1 MESLKDHFAKK
12 NTPEKIDFLQPS
24 FFNVVEKSSEKELNT
39 LLQKIVLD
47 SSENTY
53 VQKLAL
59 ERLMDLIF
67 LDKLKPRHA
76 LSILIDNWDSIELSL
91 NTLRIKS
98 LYYLYDYE
106 EEEVIKIYEQYLSSE
121 ESELVAE
128 AFFHLGLV
136 NMQLG
141 MASKDKNI
149 SLNALEKSKL
159 EFTRASL
166 AIENRSD
173 AILMS
178 KIIGLTINVFNSIT
192 SRLRESLKEICEI
205 LFTIESYS
213 FNFKNG
219 PYYIG
224 FYRVLNSLV
233 NIAEQKP
240 LTWLDFRTGLS
251 SLFKEYAS
259 IKDQEIKDR
268 LSLSHLSNSFSEKLK
283 SDFFQPFFA
292 LNFSAEKSRITAR
305 LGELPL
311 DSPETTFLQ
320 DLLALIDTDS
330 KKKITVETLIK
341 QLKLL
346 FPLVSDP
353 TLEELE
359 ERYSDENIE
368 TKLFKIYKDLSKASL
383 TQVDDHILRSCLLM
397 QSNRNYYGNYSED
410 DRNTFIASML
420 ESAGYLVKD
429 QTRRSRTETGKSAG
443 EIDILIQDSE
453 YYPISIIEAL
463 NLESVNRSY
472 IITHIN
478 KIFTYDANGLSDN
491 YILVYAN
498 VKKFGVF
505 YKNYLDFV
513 EAHDFEYPLVDL
525 REDSVL
531 QYTEIRKFTIVHN
544 RNEKKVNMHHVL
556 INLSDSGSEK

>member
-1 MESLKDHFAKK
+1 MESLQDQFAKI
-12 NTPEKIDFLQPS
+12 NIPEKIDFLKLS
-24 FFNVVEKSSEKELNT
+24 FFNVVEKSSERELNA
-39 LLQKIVLD
+39 LLQNIVLD
-47 SSENTY
+47 ESENTY
-53 VQKLAL
+53 VQRLAI

-67 LDKLKPRHA
+67 LKELKPRHA
-76 LSILIDNWDSIELSL
+76 LSILIDNWDSNDLSL

-106 EEEVIKIYEQYLSSE
+106 EKEVLKIYEQYLSSE

-128 AFFHLGLV
+128 ALFHLGLV

-141 MASKDKNI
+141 MASKDKKT

-159 EFTRASL
+159 EFTKASL
-166 AIENRSD
+166 TIENRSD
-173 AILMS
+173 AIVMS
-178 KIIGLTINVFNSIT
+178 KIISLTINICNSVT
-192 SRLRESLKEICEI
+192 STLKEGLKEICEI

-259 IKDQEIKDR
+259 IQDQEIKDK

-283 SDFFQPFFA
+283 SEFFQPFFA
-292 LNFSAEKSRITAR
+292 LNFSAEKSRIIGR
-305 LGELPL
+305 LSELPV
-311 DSPETTFLQ
+311 DSSESTFLL
-320 DLLALIDTDS
+320 DLLALLDADP
-330 KKKITVETLIK
+330 KKKITVETLKK

-346 FPLVSDP
+346 FPSVSDS

-368 TKLFKIYKDLSKASL
+368 TKLFEIYKDLSKPSPIQL
-383 TQVDDHILRSCLLM
+383 NDHIIRSCIIM
-397 QSNRNYYGNYSED
+397 QSNRIYYGNYSED

-420 ESAGYLVKD
+420 ESGGYLVKD
-429 QTRRSRTETGKSAG
+429 QTRRSTTESGKSAG
-443 EIDILIQDSE
+443 EIDILIQDVE
-453 YYPISIIEAL
+453 YRPISIIEAL
-463 NLESVNRSY
+463 NLEAVTKSY
-472 IITHIN
+472 IVAHIN
-478 KIFTYDANGLSDN
+478 KIFTYDANGLKDN
-491 YILVYAN
+491 YVLVYSN
-498 VKKFGVF
+498 VKNFGVF
-505 YKNYLDFV
+505 YNAYVDFV
-513 EAHDFEYPLVDL
+513 RSHDFQYPLVEL
-525 REDSVL
+525 KEDNLL
-531 QYTEIRKFTIVHN
+531 QYTEIRQFTIAHN
-544 RNEKKVNMHHVL
+544 RNGKQVNMHHIVV
-556 INLSDSGSEK
+556 NLSNKKS

>member
-1 MESLKDHFAKK
+1 
-12 NTPEKIDFLQPS
+12 
-24 FFNVVEKSSEKELNT
+24 
-39 LLQKIVLD
+39 
-47 SSENTY
+47 
-53 VQKLAL
+53 
-59 ERLMDLIF
+59 MDLIF

-330 KKKITVETLIK
+330 KKK
-341 QLKLL
+341 LL
-346 FPLVSDP
+346 
-353 TLEELE
+353 
-359 ERYSDENIE
+359 
-368 TKLFKIYKDLSKASL
+368 
-383 TQVDDHILRSCLLM
+383 LR
-397 QSNRNYYGNYSED
+397 
-410 DRNTFIASML
+410 
-420 ESAGYLVKD
+420 
-429 QTRRSRTETGKSAG
+429 
-443 EIDILIQDSE
+443 
-453 YYPISIIEAL
+453 P
-463 NLESVNRSY
+463 
-472 IITHIN
+472 
-478 KIFTYDANGLSDN
+478 
-491 YILVYAN
+491 
-498 VKKFGVF
+498 
-505 YKNYLDFV
+505 
-513 EAHDFEYPLVDL
+513 
-525 REDSVL
+525 
-531 QYTEIRKFTIVHN
+531 
-544 RNEKKVNMHHVL
+544 
-556 INLSDSGSEK
+556 

>member
-1 MESLKDHFAKK
+1 MESLKDHFAKI

-24 FFNVVEKSSEKELNT
+24 FLNVVEKSSEKELNA
-39 LLQKIVLD
+39 LLQNIVFD
-47 SSENTY
+47 ETENTY
-53 VQKLAL
+53 VQRLAI

-67 LDKLKPRHA
+67 LNELKPRHA
-76 LSILIDNWDSIELSL
+76 LSILIDNWDSKDLSL

-98 LYYLYDYE
+98 LYYLYDFE
-106 EEEVIKIYEQYLSSE
+106 EKEVIKIYEQYLSSE

-141 MASKDKNI
+141 MASKDKNT

-159 EFTRASL
+159 EFTKASL

-178 KIIGLTINVFNSIT
+178 KIISLTINICNSVT
-192 SRLRESLKEICEI
+192 STLKEGLKEICEI

-259 IKDQEIKDR
+259 IQDQEIKDK

-283 SDFFQPFFA
+283 SEFFQPFFA
-292 LNFSAEKSRITAR
+292 LNFSAEKSRIISR
-305 LGELPL
+305 LSELPV
-311 DSPETTFLQ
+311 DSSETTFLQ
-320 DLLALIDTDS
+320 DLLALIDADP
-330 KKKITVETLIK
+330 KKKITVETLKK

-346 FPLVSDP
+346 FPLVSDS

-368 TKLFKIYKDLSKASL
+368 TKLFKIFKDLSKPSFI
-383 TQVDDHILRSCLLM
+383 QVDDHVLRSCLLM

-429 QTRRSRTETGKSAG
+429 QTRRSKTETGKSAG
-443 EIDILIQDSE
+443 EIDILIQDIQ
-453 YYPISIIEAL
+453 YHPISIIEAL
-463 NLESVNRSY
+463 NLESVNKSY

-478 KIFTYDANGLSDN
+478 KIFTYDANGLADN

-505 YKNYLDFV
+505 YKNYMDFV
-513 EAHDFEYPLVDL
+513 KEHDFKYPLIAL
-525 REDSVL
+525 KEDNVME
-531 QYTEIRKFTIVHN
+531 YTEIRKFTIVHN
-544 RNEKKVNMHHVL
+544 RNEKEVRMHHVL
-556 INLSDSGSEK
+556 INLSDSGG

>member
-1 MESLKDHFAKK
+1 M
-12 NTPEKIDFLQPS
+12 
-24 FFNVVEKSSEKELNT
+24 
-39 LLQKIVLD
+39 
-47 SSENTY
+47 
-53 VQKLAL
+53 
-59 ERLMDLIF
+59 
-67 LDKLKPRHA
+67 
-76 LSILIDNWDSIELSL
+76 
-91 NTLRIKS
+91 
-98 LYYLYDYE
+98 
-106 EEEVIKIYEQYLSSE
+106 
-121 ESELVAE
+121 
-128 AFFHLGLV
+128 
-136 NMQLG
+136 
-141 MASKDKNI
+141 
-149 SLNALEKSKL
+149 
-159 EFTRASL
+159 

-178 KIIGLTINVFNSIT
+178 KIISLTINICNSLT
-192 SRLRESLKEICEI
+192 STLKEGLKEICEI

-259 IKDQEIKDR
+259 IQDQEIKDK

-283 SDFFQPFFA
+283 SEFFQPFFA
-292 LNFSAEKSRITAR
+292 LNFSAEKSRIISR
-305 LGELPL
+305 LSELPV
-311 DSPETTFLQ
+311 DSSETTFLQ
-320 DLLALIDTDS
+320 DLLALIDADP
-330 KKKITVETLIK
+330 KKKITVETLKK

-346 FPLVSDP
+346 FPLVSDS

-368 TKLFKIYKDLSKASL
+368 TKLFKIFKDLSKPSFI
-383 TQVDDHILRSCLLM
+383 QVDDHVLRSCLLM

-429 QTRRSRTETGKSAG
+429 QTRRSKTETGKSAG
-443 EIDILIQDSE
+443 EIDILIQDIE
-453 YYPISIIEAL
+453 YHPISIIEAL
-463 NLESVNRSY
+463 NLESVNKSY
-472 IITHIN
+472 IVTHIN
-478 KIFTYDANGLSDN
+478 KIFTYDANGLADN

-505 YKNYLDFV
+505 YKNYMDFV
-513 EAHDFEYPLVDL
+513 KEHDFKYPLIAL
-525 REDSVL
+525 KEDNVME
-531 QYTEIRKFTIVHN
+531 YTEIRKFTIVHN
-544 RNEKKVNMHHVL
+544 RNEKEVRMHHVL
-556 INLSDSGSEK
+556 INLSDSGG

>member
-141 MASKDKNI
+141 MASKDKSI

-368 TKLFKIYKDLSKASL
+368 TKLFKIYKDLSKPSL

-544 RNEKKVNMHHVL
+544 RNEKKVNIHHVL
-556 INLSDSGSEK
+556 INLSE